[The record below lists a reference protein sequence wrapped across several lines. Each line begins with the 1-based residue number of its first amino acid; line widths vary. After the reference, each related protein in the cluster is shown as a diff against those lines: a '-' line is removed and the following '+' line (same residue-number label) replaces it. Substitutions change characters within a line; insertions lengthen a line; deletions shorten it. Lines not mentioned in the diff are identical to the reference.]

1 MMFNSI
7 IRPAFDL
14 EDFVPFC
21 RSLCLLALLALPSIS
36 QAASTITAQSLVKP
50 LTATAQA
57 LTSTAK
63 ASPAAAK
70 PLSGTAQALTGTAKA
85 LSGTAQALTGTAS
98 SLPHRYPALAE
109 TLAWLPG
116 IALHGSGHIYAGS
129 YFKGFSLLALEGA
142 SIWLGYS
149 NSMTLAD
156 DVKSLSNSGSNGKI
170 PSNLAPIT
178 SRVGIVSV
186 ALFGFIDTWLDDVGG
201 AGIAAD
207 KFNQRQALEAS
218 RVALAPTPDGQCVL
232 LGYSA
237 RF

>member
-1 MMFNSI
+1 MASSKT
-7 IRPAFDL
+7 A
-14 EDFVPFC
+14 
-21 RSLCLLALLALPSIS
+21 AA
-36 QAASTITAQSLVKP
+36 AASTITAQSQGKP
-50 LTATAQA
+50 LT
-57 LTSTAK
+57 
-63 ASPAAAK
+63 
-70 PLSGTAQALTGTAKA
+70 GTAQALTGTAKA
-85 LSGTAQALTGTAS
+85 LTGTAKPLSGTATALTGTAS
-98 SLPHRYPALAE
+98 SLPHRYPALAD

-156 DVKSLSNSGSNGKI
+156 DVKSLSNSGNGKI

-186 ALFGFIDTWLDDVGG
+186 ALFGFIDTWLDDLGG
-201 AGIAAD
+201 AGTAAD

-218 RVALAPTPDGQCVL
+218 RVALAPTPDGQGVL

>member
-1 MMFNSI
+1 MLF
-7 IRPAFDL
+7 R
-14 EDFVPFC
+14 
-21 RSLCLLALLALPSIS
+21 RSLCLLALLALPFFALGS
-36 QAASTITAQSLVKP
+36 STITAQSLAQP
-50 LTATAQA
+50 LSSATP
-57 LTSTAK
+57 SVSGTAK
-63 ASPAAAK
+63 APIASSK
-70 PLSGTAQALTGTAKA
+70 TITSTAKA

-98 SLPHRYPALAE
+98 GLPHRYPALAE
-109 TLAWLPG
+109 TLAWIPG
-116 IALHGSGHIYAGS
+116 IALHGSVHIYAGS

-170 PSNLAPIT
+170 PNNLAPI
-178 SRVGIVSV
+178 SARVGIVSV
-186 ALFGFIDTWLDDVGG
+186 ALFGFIDTWLDDMGG
-201 AGIAAD
+201 VRIAAD

-218 RVALAPTPDGQCVL
+218 RVALAPTPDGQGVL